1 MTKARRP
8 MAAMAIASVL
18 ALSGA
23 GAAWACD
30 GSGGGQSGSS
40 AGTYPGESSSAGTYP
55 GETGTTSSDSAGT
68 TATAASATTRHARRV
83 RAHRRHHSS

>member
-30 GSGGGQSGSS
+30 GSGGGPSGSS

-55 GETGTTSSDSAGT
+55 GETSTTSSDSAGT
-68 TATAASATTRHARRV
+68 TATAASTTTRHARRV